1 MLERKTWGSRV
12 CVTEQLV
19 MEMCMMEPPLRE
31 DVWEGA
37 GCERVLCKG
46 AAGKGGERGNRGVEE
61 PCM

>member
-1 MLERKTWGSRV
+1 
-12 CVTEQLV
+12 